1 MDDKTIEMHK
11 TILMAYIS
19 RLNLAD
25 FQDMHHKSKDCTY
38 AGLNLGIR
46 SQIDARA
53 ALYASVCRAI
63 ENMCSHDK
71 ELITQIIE
79 GETCKA

>member
-25 FQDMHHKSKDCTY
+25 FQDMHHKAKDCTY
-38 AGLNLGIR
+38 AGMNLGNQ
-46 SQIDARA
+46 SQINARA
-53 ALYASVCRAI
+53 AL
-63 ENMCSHDK
+63 
-71 ELITQIIE
+71 
-79 GETCKA
+79 

>member
-11 TILMAYIS
+11 TILMAYMS
-19 RLNLAD
+19 RLTLAD
-25 FQDMHHKSKDCTY
+25 IQDMQHKAKDCTY
-38 AGLNLGIR
+38 AGMNLGNQ
-46 SQIDARA
+46 SQINARA

-63 ENMCSHDK
+63 ENMCRHDQ

-79 GETCKA
+79 VETCKA

>member
-11 TILMAYIS
+11 TVLMAYIS

-25 FQDMHHKSKDCTY
+25 FQDMHHKAKDCTY
-38 AGLNLGIR
+38 AGMNLGNQA
-46 SQIDARA
+46 QIIAHA

-63 ENMCSHDK
+63 DNMTSHDK

>member
-1 MDDKTIEMHK
+1 MDDKSIEMHK
-11 TILMAYIS
+11 TILMAYMS

-25 FQDMHHKSKDCTY
+25 FQDMHHKRKDCTY
-38 AGLNLGIR
+38 AGMNLGNQA
-46 SQIDARA
+46 QINAHA

-79 GETCKA
+79 RETCKA